1 MDINEILKE
10 RQKWFEWKNIKPIKK
25 ELEQLRIENAE
36 WRINDT
42 IEIKSDKN
50 PKIEKIAKELEAK
63 AVIDAKAQ
71 DIENYI
77 YSNYPAKEQA
87 QDNGWKDNFRTK
99 PVVDIDTQIVTL
111 AASFLKGK
119 KLNLVLKGVDSKVKP
134 MFEKLVKIAVK
145 SEWMLDCI
153 NAGKTAIKNNVEAD
167 FPVFPKFN

>member
-1 MDINEILKE
+1 MIKIIRDEKGNILNQEEIDIAVKEENKRVDLK
-10 RQKWFEWKNIKPIKK
+10 RKYI
-25 ELEQLRIENAE
+25 
-36 WRINDT
+36 
-42 IEIKSDKN
+42 
-50 PKIEKIAKELEAK
+50 
-63 AVIDAKAQ
+63 

-77 YSNYPAKEQA
+77 YSKYPAKQQA

-99 PVVDIDTQIVTL
+99 LVAGGVADIDTQIVTL

-119 KLNLVLKGVDSKVKP
+119 KLDKVLKGVDSKVKP

-167 FPVFPKFN
+167 FPVFPKFTSKG

>member
-1 MDINEILKE
+1 MYKVKKAILKKKGITGWE
-10 RQKWFEWKNIKPIKK
+10 YDYLSQKVFKDGKEIVISKK
-25 ELEQLRIENAE
+25 QIEA
-36 WRINDT
+36 
-42 IEIKSDKN
+42 K
-50 PKIEKIAKELEAK
+50 AKELEAK

-87 QDNGWKDNFRTK
+87 QDNGWKENFRTK
-99 PVVDIDTQIVTL
+99 LVAGGVADIDTQIVTL

-153 NAGKTAIKNNVEAD
+153 NAGKTAIKNNEEAD
-167 FPVFPKFN
+167 YPVFPKFD

>member
-1 MDINEILKE
+1 
-10 RQKWFEWKNIKPIKK
+10 
-25 ELEQLRIENAE
+25 
-36 WRINDT
+36 
-42 IEIKSDKN
+42 
-50 PKIEKIAKELEAK
+50 
-63 AVIDAKAQ
+63 V

-87 QDNGWKDNFRTK
+87 QDNGWKENFRTK
-99 PVVDIDTQIVTL
+99 LVAGGVADIDTQIVTL